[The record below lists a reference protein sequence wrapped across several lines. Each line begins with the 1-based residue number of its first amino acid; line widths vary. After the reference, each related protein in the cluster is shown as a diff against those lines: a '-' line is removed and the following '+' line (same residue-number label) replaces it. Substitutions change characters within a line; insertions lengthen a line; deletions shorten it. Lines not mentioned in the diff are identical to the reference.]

1 MSIENILPNDR
12 TSIRVNLMAKRRDF
26 LGMLYG
32 LTFEQT
38 NIYKVMKDNG
48 HILETFD
55 RNQYISYN

>member
-1 MSIENILPNDR
+1 MSIDDLSQNDR
-12 TSIRVNLMAKRRDF
+12 TSIRANLIAKRRDF
-26 LGMLYG
+26 LAMLYG